1 MAVFLEKLDKLRKK
15 VLGMVCKQLLKPENG
30 AMVRSFLPAKDEMA
44 PEVVLAEI
52 LDLSA
57 LENPFAIAEQK
68 DFEEG
73 DRVKN
78 RLSTLGR
85 VGA

>member
-1 MAVFLEKLDKLRKK
+1 MNMDR
-15 VLGMVCKQLLKPENG
+15 G
-30 AMVRSFLPAKDEMA
+30 FLPAKDEMST
-44 PEVVLAEI
+44 EVVLAEI
-52 LDLSA
+52 LNLSPVKD
-57 LENPFAIAEQK
+57 PFAVAEQK

-78 RLSTLGR
+78 RLFTLGR